1 MFPESLHIIYE
12 CSRIKYKTWNL
23 LFMYCQVCIIAM
35 WSVITHP
42 SVREVMTSE
51 TTLEL
56 MCDFPP
62 GPFIT
67 SLSYNVLLLIASV
80 YCAFKTRKLPD
91 NFSES
96 KFIGFC
102 VYSTVVIWLAF
113 IPAYFTVPSAFYQ
126 VYHSLYLP

>member
-1 MFPESLHIIYE
+1 M
-12 CSRIKYKTWNL
+12 
-23 LFMYCQVCIIAM
+23 CIIAL
-35 WSVITHP
+35 WSAIAKPRVL
-42 SVREVMTSE
+42 EVPISDTSM
-51 TTLEL
+51 EL
-56 MCDFPP
+56 RCDFPQ

-67 SLSYNVLLLIASV
+67 SLSYNVLLLVASV

-126 VYHSLYLP
+126 VKRPWANVIDNLYLSS